1 LDRPK
6 TRQETVSEAQYCL
19 DISADGCPL
28 TFVKTKLL
36 LERMAIGEVASIRLS
51 AGEPLDNVPRTLR
64 EQGQV
69 VLALEP
75 ERGAAGTFQL
85 LVRKAR

>member
-1 LDRPK
+1 M
-6 TRQETVSEAQYCL
+6 SEPQYSL

-36 LERMAIGEVASIRLS
+36 LEKMAIGEVARIRLS

-69 VLALEP
+69 VLAVEP
-75 ERGAAGTFQL
+75 ETEPAGTFQL